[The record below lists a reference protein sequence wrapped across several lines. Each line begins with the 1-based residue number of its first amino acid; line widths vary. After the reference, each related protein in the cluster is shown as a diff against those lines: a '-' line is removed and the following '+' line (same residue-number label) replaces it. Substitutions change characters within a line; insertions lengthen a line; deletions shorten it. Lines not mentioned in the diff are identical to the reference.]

1 MAYQFLRAG
10 EILRG
15 KIQEN
20 GALKTPLRSNIRNV
34 RLVGL
39 ITERID
45 SENQSFPLSFTFLNL
60 EDGSGSVQIR
70 AFGEKKRQM
79 VEDIKIGDAIIVKGE
94 IGKQEGRFYV
104 RPKIARKLSFVD
116 ELYHRS
122 RTILSYFL
130 RFIKKPRK
138 NVL

>member
-1 MAYQFLRAG
+1 MTYQFLRAG
-10 EILRG
+10 EIIRG
-15 KIQEN
+15 TIQEN
-20 GALKTPLRSNIRNV
+20 GSLKTPLRSNIRNV

-45 SENQSFPLSFTFLNL
+45 SENQSLPLSFTFLNL
-60 EDGSGSVQIR
+60 EDGSGSVQVR

-79 VEDIKIGDAIIVKGE
+79 VEAIKIGDAIMVKGE
-94 IGKQEGRFYV
+94 IGKQEERFYV

-116 ELYHRS
+116 ELYNRS

-130 RFIKKPRK
+130 RSI
-138 NVL
+138 